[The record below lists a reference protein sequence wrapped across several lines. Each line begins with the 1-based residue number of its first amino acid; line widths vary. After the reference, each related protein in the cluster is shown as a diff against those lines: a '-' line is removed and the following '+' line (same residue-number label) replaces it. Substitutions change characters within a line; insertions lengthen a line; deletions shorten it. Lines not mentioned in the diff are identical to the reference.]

1 MADNIMMS
9 NWVRNTIRIRIL
21 YFRILPSVVNIIMQ
35 ITQFEI
41 ALYIYTNFIVFKIT
55 TSSLPELVSLTS

>member
-9 NWVRNTIRIRIL
+9 NWVRNMIRIRIL

-55 TSSLPELVSLTS
+55 TSSLPELASLTS

>member
-9 NWVRNTIRIRIL
+9 NWVRNMIRIRIL